1 MVTNLYVI
9 VTEVTIYTM
18 KKPPYKEAGNT
29 FETIDLKDILKD
41 KKMHKDGVL
50 SPNQPIKTVKGLLK
64 FHALSP
70 NSIYLAG
77 IPLIDYL
84 W

>member
-1 MVTNLYVI
+1 MVTNLYVR

-50 SPNQPIKTVKGLLK
+50 SPNQPIKTVKGTIKISSQIVRILY
-64 FHALSP
+64 H
-70 NSIYLAG
+70 I
-77 IPLIDYL
+77 
-84 W
+84 